1 MEKLFSALAHADRL
15 WVVIYLAAEGPKR
28 QKALIAALHDTD
40 PTRRPI
46 GSGAMSNLV
55 HPLVEAG
62 LLQRDGRN
70 GELRLANPEQVGRL
84 LTLASSLSV
93 ARTGESS
100 RKADELHARLMRAI
114 TQSRAETT
122 KSTSD

>member
-15 WVVIYLAAEGPKR
+15 WVVIYLAAEGPQR
-28 QKALIAALHDTD
+28 QKDLIAALHGTD

-55 HPLVEAG
+55 RPLVDAG
-62 LLQRDGRN
+62 VLRRDGRN

-100 RKADELHARLMRAI
+100 RKADEQHAHLMRAV
-114 TQSRAETT
+114 TRVRAEAT
-122 KSTSD
+122 KAA